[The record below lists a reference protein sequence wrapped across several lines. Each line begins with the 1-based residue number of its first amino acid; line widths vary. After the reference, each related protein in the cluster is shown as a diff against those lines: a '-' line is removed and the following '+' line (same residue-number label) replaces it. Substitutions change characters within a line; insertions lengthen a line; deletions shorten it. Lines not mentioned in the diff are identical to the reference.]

1 MKITVSLIIPVY
13 NAEKTLDRCIE
24 SIQSQTFTDWEII
37 LIDDGS
43 QDKSADIC
51 DKYAISDTRIHV
63 FHQKNGGVSSARN
76 TGIRT
81 AKGQYLM
88 FIDSDDTIE
97 VTFLADYIAA
107 IQSMKADVVVG
118 GYTLIDKNEKKS
130 VYYPSPKKVFHNEI
144 WEEICKDSKPFGY
157 MWNKIFKRDII
168 TQYQLTLREDMYS
181 QEDLDFCLSYLEQ
194 CSTFGMIE
202 NIDYQYYYVE
212 GKRIPPVW
220 NFVENQLKLFR
231 IAQAKKQLSDEAIK
245 AVEQRVVLLIF
256 VFFYDAERNGT
267 FREAVKHLDKV
278 EGLQFYLKNISVHD
292 EKSFICHQYL
302 KKRYRFIYRYFKF
315 RRAFR
320 NVIQKIR

>member
-130 VYYPSPKKVFHNEI
+130 VYYPPQKKVFHNEI

-168 TQYQLTLREDMYS
+168 SPD
-181 QEDLDFCLSYLEQ
+181 
-194 CSTFGMIE
+194 
-202 NIDYQYYYVE
+202 
-212 GKRIPPVW
+212 
-220 NFVENQLKLFR
+220 
-231 IAQAKKQLSDEAIK
+231 SDK
-245 AVEQRVVLLIF
+245 P
-256 VFFYDAERNGT
+256 
-267 FREAVKHLDKV
+267 
-278 EGLQFYLKNISVHD
+278 
-292 EKSFICHQYL
+292 FIRKIQS
-302 KKRYRFIYRYFKF
+302 IFKF
-315 RRAFR
+315 FTFS
-320 NVIQKIR
+320 IIK

>member
-43 QDKSADIC
+43 QDRSTDIC

-76 TGIRT
+76 TGIRA

-97 VTFLADYIAA
+97 VTFLAGYIAA

-130 VYYPSPKKVFHNEI
+130 VYYPPKEGVFHNEI

-168 TQYQLTLREDMYS
+168 MQYQLTLREDMYS

-194 CSTFGMIE
+194 CGTFGMIE
-202 NIDYQYYYVE
+202 NTDYQYYYVE

-231 IAQAKKQLSDEAIK
+231 IAQAKKQLSGEAIK
-245 AVEQRVVLLIF
+245 AVEQRIVLLIF
-256 VFFYDAERNGT
+256 VFFYDAERRGT
-267 FREAVKHLDKV
+267 FSEAVKHLEKV
-278 EGLQFYLKNISVHD
+278 EGLQLYLKSIFVHD
-292 EKSFICHQYL
+292 EKSFICYQYI

-320 NVIQKIR
+320 NVIRKIR